1 MLYKHHAR
9 STSTGVYLAWGYSS
23 RETARRVIT
32 SLQSLGSVSRIS
44 LHLINRGAKI
54 EKVTDTLIIIQDID
68 EWLWQDAQT
77 LEHMCKYQL
86 INHVYASVSTDTDGL
101 NGIVLSITIVPL
113 SKLWSVLQ
121 GLIAVATC
129 VCFFLWINY
138 VYVSGLLVGS

>member
-1 MLYKHHAR
+1 MGVFFSRDGSPSHHVAAKFR
-9 STSTGVYLAWGYSS
+9 KCLP
-23 RETARRVIT
+23 
-32 SLQSLGSVSRIS
+32 
-44 LHLINRGAKI
+44 HLINRGAKI
-54 EKVTDTLIIIQDID
+54 EKVTDTHIIIQDID

-77 LEHMCKYQL
+77 LEHTCKYQL